1 MWQSLER
8 AETEVKDA
16 GVRFQE
22 VDARLQDVIRTGDE
36 EQQRLEAAVGLL
48 QKTID
53 GLEVQVPSLIPPD
66 S

>member
-1 MWQSLER
+1 M
-8 AETEVKDA
+8 KDA

-48 QKTID
+48 QKTLD